1 MKLKSI
7 SLLNIFVYIFEM
19 LSKSSKSL
27 KGMVCGQVRVA
38 SEFKREPGLYSY
50 IDVPGKYKLD

>member
-1 MKLKSI
+1 MKLKSL

-38 SEFKREPGLYSY
+38 SEFKMEPGLYSY
-50 IDVPGKYKLD
+50 TDVNTN

>member
-7 SLLNIFVYIFEM
+7 SLLNIFEM

-38 SEFKREPGLYSY
+38 SEFKMEPGLYSY
-50 IDVPGKYKLD
+50 TDVNTN